1 VMKRVSQNL
10 LLGLLK
16 ASVYRSLATLQ
27 KEDGNMAKTQEYQ
40 IMAETFGKEE

>member
-1 VMKRVSQNL
+1 MDRVSQNL

-27 KEDGNMAKTQEYQ
+27 KEDGNMAKAQKYQ
-40 IMAETFGKEE
+40 IMAETLDKEE